1 MNDKNFI
8 TRRGFLVKIM
18 SKLAFVFPG
27 QGSQEVGM
35 GKDLIKNYKEANE
48 LFNEANELF
57 NEANI
62 ALKDEGIDLKKLCLE
77 GPEEELTK
85 TINAQP
91 AMLTISIILYELL
104 KKNNINPGIVAG
116 HSLGEYSAL
125 VAASSLE
132 FEEAIKLVRKRGQ
145 YMQNATPL
153 GIGSMAAIIS
163 LKKDKIKELI
173 KKASKFGIIEIA
185 NYNSPYQ
192 IVVSGKSEVIDQL
205 LILGEEEE
213 EINIVPLKVSAPFH
227 SSLMKKAKENLACY
241 LKNVNIQDP
250 QIPVICNVTADYVKT
265 KEEIKNVLIEQMTH
279 PIKWVDI
286 IKRIN
291 SEGINYFIEVGP
303 GNVLKKLIKQILPK
317 AKVYNVSDSESLEK
331 LVKKLS
337 YTKN

>member
-1 MNDKNFI
+1 
-8 TRRGFLVKIM
+8 M

-35 GKDLIKNYKEANE
+35 GKDLIKNYKETD
-48 LFNEANELF
+48 ELF

-62 ALKDEGIDLKKLCLE
+62 ALKDEGVDLKKLCLE

-91 AMLTISIILYELL
+91 AMLTISIILYKLL
-104 KKNNINPGIVAG
+104 QKNNINPDIVAG

-132 FEEAIKLVRKRGQ
+132 FKDAIKLVRKRGQ
-145 YMQNATPL
+145 YMQTATPI
-153 GIGSMAAIIS
+153 GTGSMAAIIS
-163 LKKDKIKELI
+163 LKKFKVEELI
-173 KKASKFGIIEIA
+173 KKVSKFGIIEVA

-192 IVVSGKSEVIDQL
+192 VVVSGKNEVIEKL
-205 LILGEEEE
+205 LILGEKDE
-213 EINIVPLKVSAPFH
+213 EINVVPLKVSAPFH
-227 SSLMKKAKENLACY
+227 SSLMKKAKENLASY
-241 LKNVNIQDP
+241 LENINIQNP
-250 QIPVICNVTADYVKT
+250 KIPVICNVTADYVKT
-265 KEEIKNVLIEQMTH
+265 KEEIKDALIEQITH
-279 PIKWVDI
+279 PIKWADI

-317 AKVYNVSDSESLEK
+317 AKVYNVCDSESFEK
-331 LVKKLS
+331 VISKRM
-337 YTKN
+337 